1 MEEDY
6 DEDEMLRVAEELSL
20 LAKKE
25 EVLWTENDTETTESS
40 VQLLDQIIEVQM
52 NNNNTMDD
60 PDEES
65 AMSCSMGLI
74 TMEKLRYYQEKIVR
88 TIQSIPEDTTL
99 AILLELNDSVST
111 VLSKAIMVP
120 KLRQGGIDP
129 PTHPSNDSSRSMN
142 STYDGIN
149 NNSNSSSRSHTIV
162 DDYRHPPVASFV
174 YMLRRGTK
182 TEISGAVRQLS
193 LMCPG
198 INNNDRMICTGTGTD
213 SGSSSSGTSV
223 LMEMRAAGTLQALL
237 SALGRCITN
246 DWTDVELQ
254 ISKLIS
260 ILVTYEEDWQLVQR
274 MAFEILSAL
283 YTLQLRSSARTRSIS
298 SAPGFISMLS
308 TEESGNY
315 SAAAGGGNYS
325 AAAAAGGGGNYS
337 AAAAGGGNVA
347 NNLNDMLQQQQQQ
360 QQQQMLS
367 DVRALVAA
375 ALAKV
380 GGSLVV
386 VCNSSSPRQTRYP
399 HSKHI

>member
-111 VLSKAIMVP
+111 VLSKATMVP
-120 KLRQGGIDP
+120 KLRHGGIDP
-129 PTHPSNDSSRSMN
+129 PTHPSTDSSRSMN

-149 NNSNSSSRSHTIV
+149 SNSNSSSRSHTIV

-198 INNNDRMICTGTGTD
+198 INNNDRLVCTGTG
-213 SGSSSSGTSV
+213 SGSGSSSGTSV

-308 TEESGNY
+308 TEESGNH
-315 SAAAGGGNYS
+315 STAAAGAAAGGC
-325 AAAAAGGGGNYS
+325 
-337 AAAAGGGNVA
+337 GNVA
-347 NNLNDMLQQQQQQ
+347 NNINDVLQQQQQE
-360 QQQQMLS
+360 QQQMLS

-380 GGSLVV
+380 GGLI
-386 VCNSSSPRQTRYP
+386 T
-399 HSKHI
+399 